1 MRKRKGIISI
11 LGLSFLIILSYLC
24 FITIKNKAFI
34 NAMDTLSININGSD
48 ILLQGEGEYNSL
60 NVDQLSSTTSN
71 KLTINNINNIEKIKI
86 DDKEIELHK
95 EVNFNVEQISKDK
108 KIKISVLYKGKN
120 KYSNYYINSYSPL

>member
-24 FITIKNKAFI
+24 FITIKNKASI

-60 NVDQLSSTTSN
+60 NVD
-71 KLTINNINNIEKIKI
+71 
-86 DDKEIELHK
+86 
-95 EVNFNVEQISKDK
+95 
-108 KIKISVLYKGKN
+108 
-120 KYSNYYINSYSPL
+120 